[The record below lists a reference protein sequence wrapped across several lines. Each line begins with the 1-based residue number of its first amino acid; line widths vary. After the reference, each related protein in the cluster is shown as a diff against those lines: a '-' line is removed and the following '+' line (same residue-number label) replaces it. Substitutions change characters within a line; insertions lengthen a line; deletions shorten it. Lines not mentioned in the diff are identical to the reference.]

1 MREDLMKC
9 VFLHFLANRYS
20 NRIVMDVCGCFSW
33 SSKFNFFLPESPGQW
48 HSLAAVASASF
59 PKRNKNGI
67 KIWPQWDSCRT
78 WQAAPQA
85 TIVEIKQILEQSC
98 IGEREIDSYLATTDI
113 AEHAIWIWTPLPN
126 FWTSANGISKL
137 LFPQIAKEWLKRSWS
152 VKLYTILKWNG
163 DNILTL
169 SISRLWI

>member
-1 MREDLMKC
+1 MWLFQL
-9 VFLHFLANRYS
+9 VFPVPSLIFFCLKAQVSDIAWLA
-20 NRIVMDVCGCFSW
+20 
-33 SSKFNFFLPESPGQW
+33 L
-48 HSLAAVASASF
+48 ASACF

-98 IGEREIDSYLATTDI
+98 IREREIDSYLATTDI
-113 AEHAIWIWTPLPN
+113 AEHAIWIWTLLSN
-126 FWTSANGISKL
+126 FRTSANGISKL

-152 VKLYTILKWNG
+152 VKLYTILK
-163 DNILTL
+163 
-169 SISRLWI
+169 